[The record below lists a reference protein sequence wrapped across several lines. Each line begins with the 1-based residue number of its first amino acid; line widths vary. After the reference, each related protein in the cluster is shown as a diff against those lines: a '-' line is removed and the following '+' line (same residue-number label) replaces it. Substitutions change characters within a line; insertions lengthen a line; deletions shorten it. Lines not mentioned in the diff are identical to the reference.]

1 MAKYLFVVQ
10 GEGRGHLT
18 QAISLYELLKSAGHE
33 VVAVMVGKGDDR
45 NLPSF
50 FQEKVAAPIHTF
62 SSPSLVYGNGK
73 ALRMWDTVKTHALRL
88 PKYMD
93 SIKQL
98 ADKVEETQPDVI
110 INFYE
115 MICGLYCQ
123 LYQPGIPCVCIAHQ
137 YLLLHKNFV
146 SIDNKMFD
154 RWLLNLNTRI
164 TALGSTKK
172 MALSFVQ
179 MDDDTSANIVVTPP
193 LLRDEV
199 KSLTPQRK
207 PFLLAYI
214 THHKLSEDIINWHAN
229 HRDVEIHCF
238 WNNQEFSDEWHFREN
253 LTFHQVNAE
262 KFLAMMQD
270 CAGLVCTAGFESVC
284 EAMYLGKPIL
294 MVPVPNHI
302 EQEINALDGQR
313 AGAGIA
319 DSSFN
324 LSRFMEYLP
333 VHKSV
338 HETFKNWQAQT
349 PTIFLNELEMLVSSK
364 QQIFTFKPKSYSTMS
379 YLRQLF
385 LKTILK

>member
-1 MAKYLFVVQ
+1 MANYLFVVQ

-18 QAISLYELLKSAGHE
+18 QAISLYELLRNAGHQ
-33 VVAVMVGKGDDR
+33 VVAVMVGMADER
-45 NLPSF
+45 QLPSF
-50 FQEKVAAPIHTF
+50 FQEKVAAPIHSF

-73 ALRMWDTVKTHALRL
+73 ELRMWDTIKTHALRL
-88 PKYMD
+88 PKYIQ
-93 SIKQL
+93 SVKQL
-98 ADKVEETQPDVI
+98 AAKVEEYQPDVI
-110 INFYE
+110 VNFYE

-123 LYQPGIPCVCIAHQ
+123 LYQPTIPCVCIAHQ
-137 YLLLHKNFV
+137 YLLLHNNFV
-146 SIDNKMFD
+146 SIDNKPFD
-154 RWLLNLNTRI
+154 RWLLNLNTRV
-164 TALGSTKK
+164 TALRSTQK
-172 MALSFVQ
+172 MALSFVE
-179 MDDDTSANIVVTPP
+179 MEDDKDANIIVTPP

-199 KSLTPQRK
+199 KSLTPQGK

-214 THHKLSEDIINWHAN
+214 THHKLSEDIINWHEN

-238 WNNQEFSDEWHFREN
+238 WNNQEFAEEWHFREN
-253 LTFHQVNAE
+253 LTFHQVNAK

-270 CAGLVCTAGFESVC
+270 CAGLVCTAGFEAVC

-302 EQEINALDGQR
+302 EQAINALDGER

-319 DSSFN
+319 DTSFN

-349 PTIFLNELEMLVSSK
+349 PHIFLNELEKLASPK

-379 YLRQLF
+379 YLRQLVS
-385 LKTILK
+385 KTILK